1 MKILATYKL
10 ESEKVVADVK
20 IVERDNEYINTYELE
35 YLQLNEA
42 TKAVLN
48 KLKEK
53 IVEKVDLNIS
63 DLMVS
68 GEEPNVRK
76 KFSEKA
82 REFVKK
88 EFPDATTDEME
99 FMLGKL
105 IQEMLGLGD
114 LELLLADPQLEEVIV
129 NSSREPLWVYHR
141 KFGWLKTNLTI
152 PTEAQIQNYSEIIAR
167 KVGRQITSLTPL
179 LDANLLSGSRVNSVL
194 LPIASKGNSIVIRK
208 FRADPWTIVNLIDPS
223 VATLNA
229 DVAALL
235 WICVQY
241 EMNILVGGGTG
252 SGKTSFLNSIM
263 LFTPTNQRIV
273 SIEDTRELVLPD
285 FTHWTP
291 MVTRQPNSENKG
303 EITMLDLMV
312 NSLRM
317 RPDRIIVGE
326 VRRQREAETMFEAMH
341 TGHAVYSTFHAED
354 VFQLKSRLVNPPVN
368 IPELSLGALN
378 LVVMQYRQRRSGI
391 RRCFEIAE
399 FIEEDNKISINVI
412 YRWNPS
418 IDQVEKVGES
428 IRLYTTLGLYTG
440 MKPKEITGELETRA
454 RVLTYMSKK
463 GITSV
468 NNVGRI
474 IALYYRDKERLMR
487 VVNSNGSPDE
497 LLNPQIELA
506 DVNAA
511 KKDDAFSK
519 KDGKAD
525 KKADRQEA
533 AIAPKKPEMKT
544 PELIK
549 DDVRKKLKAI
559 FGKKK

>member
-1 MKILATYKL
+1 MKILGTYKL

-20 IVERDNEYINTYELE
+20 VVQRDNQYINTYELE

-53 IVEKVDLNIS
+53 IIEKVDLKIS
-63 DLMVS
+63 DLVVQ
-68 GEEPNVRK
+68 GEDATVRK
-76 KFSEKA
+76 KFKDKA
-82 REFVKK
+82 LEFIKR
-88 EFPDATTDEME
+88 EFPDATAEEEE
-99 FMLGKL
+99 FLLGKL

-114 LELLLADPQLEEVIV
+114 LELLLSDAQLEEVIV
-129 NSSREPLWVYHR
+129 NSSKEPLWVYHR
-141 KFGWLKTNLTI
+141 KFGWLKTNLVI
-152 PTEAQIQNYSEIIAR
+152 KTENQIQNYSEIIAR
-167 KVGRQITSLTPL
+167 KIGRQITTLTPL
-179 LDANLLSGSRVNSVL
+179 LDANLMSGSRVNSVL
-194 LPIASKGNSIVIRK
+194 YPIASKGNSIVIRK
-208 FRADPWTIVNLIDPS
+208 FRADPWTIINLIDPA
-223 VATLNA
+223 VNTLTA
-229 DVAALL
+229 EVAALL
-235 WICVQY
+235 WICVQF

-285 FTHWTP
+285 FVHWTP
-291 MVTRQPNSENKG
+291 MVTRQPNSEGKG

-341 TGHAVYSTFHAED
+341 TGHAVYSTFHAEN

-391 RRCFEIAE
+391 RRTFEIAE
-399 FIEEDNKISINVI
+399 FIEEDNKVSANVI

-440 MKPKEITGELETRA
+440 MKPKEITAELEARA
-454 RVLTYMSKK
+454 KVLTYMLKR
-463 GITSV
+463 GINSV
-468 NNVGRI
+468 NNVGKI
-474 IALYYRDKERLMR
+474 IAWYYVDKERLMKI
-487 VVNSNGSPDE
+487 VSSNGTPDE
-497 LLNPQIELA
+497 LLNPAIDASEVMEKKELKGA
-506 DVNAA
+506 E
-511 KKDDAFSK
+511 KKAEK
-519 KDGKAD
+519 MAEERKLAPEPPKDG
-525 KKADRQEA
+525 
-533 AIAPKKPEMKT
+533 
-544 PELIK
+544 
-549 DDVRKKLKAI
+549 DVRKKLRAI
-559 FGKKK
+559 FGKRSK

>member
-1 MKILATYKL
+1 MKVLATYKL
-10 ESEKVVADVK
+10 ENEKVVADVK
-20 IVERDNEYINTYELE
+20 IVERDNQYINTYELE

-63 DLMVS
+63 DLMVQS
-68 GEEPNVRK
+68 EDALVRK

-82 REFVKK
+82 REFLKR
-88 EFPDATTDEME
+88 EFHDATPEEEE
-99 FMLGKL
+99 FLLGKL

-114 LELLLADPQLEEVIV
+114 LELLLADAQLEEVIV

-152 PTEAQIQNYSEIIAR
+152 GTESQIQNYSEIIAR
-167 KVGRQITSLTPL
+167 KVGRSITTLTPL
-179 LDANLLSGSRVNSVL
+179 LDASLLSGSRVNSVL
-194 LPIASKGNSIVIRK
+194 MPIASKGNSIVIRK

-223 VATLNA
+223 VNTLSA
-229 DVAALL
+229 EVAALL

-291 MVTRQPNSENKG
+291 MITRQPNSENKG

-354 VFQLKSRLVNPPVN
+354 VFQLKSRLINPPVN
-368 IPELSLGALN
+368 IPELTLAALN

-391 RRCFEIAE
+391 RRSFEIAE
-399 FIEEDNKISINVI
+399 FIEEDNKININVI

-418 IDQVEKVGES
+418 LDQVEKVGES
-428 IRLYTTLGLYTG
+428 IRLYSTLGMYTG
-440 MKPKEITGELETRA
+440 MKPKEITGELEARA
-454 RVLTYMSKK
+454 KVLNYMVKK
-463 GITSV
+463 GINSV

-474 IALYYRDKERLMR
+474 IAWYYRDKDRLMKI
-487 VVNSNGSPDE
+487 VNSNESADA
-497 LLNPQIELA
+497 LLNPA
-506 DVNAA
+506 V
-511 KKDDAFSK
+511 DDGEIVEKRDEKPERRPDKPESP
-519 KDGKAD
+519 
-525 KKADRQEA
+525 KKAQEKVPDVP
-533 AIAPKKPEMKT
+533 I
-544 PELIK
+544 

>member
-1 MKILATYKL
+1 MKILGTYKL
-10 ESEKVVADVK
+10 ESEKVIADVK
-20 IVERDNEYINTYELE
+20 IVQRDNEYISTYELE
-35 YLQLNEA
+35 YLQINDA

-53 IVEKVDLNIS
+53 IIEKVDLKIS
-63 DLMVS
+63 DLVIQ
-68 GEEPNVRK
+68 GDDVTVRK
-76 KFSEKA
+76 KFTEKA
-82 REFVKK
+82 KEFVKK
-88 EFPDATTDEME
+88 EFPDASPEEEE
-99 FMLGKL
+99 FFLGKL

-114 LELLLADPQLEEVIV
+114 LELLLSDGQLEEVIV
-129 NSSREPLWVYHR
+129 NSAKEPLWVYHR

-152 PTEAQIQNYSEIIAR
+152 KTEAQIQNYSEIIAR
-167 KVGRQITSLTPL
+167 KIGRQITTLTPL
-179 LDANLLSGSRVNSVL
+179 LDANLMSGSRVNSVL
-194 LPIASKGNSIVIRK
+194 FPIASKGNSIVIRK
-208 FRADPWTIVNLIDPS
+208 FRADPWTIVNLIDPT
-223 VATLNA
+223 VNTLSA
-229 DVAALL
+229 EVAALL

-252 SGKTSFLNSIM
+252 SGKTSFLNAIM
-263 LFTPTNQRIV
+263 LFTPVNQRVV

-285 FTHWTP
+285 FMHWTP

-368 IPELSLGALN
+368 IPELSVGALN

-391 RRCFEIAE
+391 RRTFEIAE
-399 FIEEDNKISINVI
+399 FIEEDNKININVI

-428 IRLYTTLGLYTG
+428 IRLYTTLGTYTG
-440 MKPKEITGELETRA
+440 LKPKEINAELDARA
-454 RVLTYMSKK
+454 KVLSYLSKR

-468 NNVGRI
+468 NNVGKI
-474 IALYYRDKERLMR
+474 IAWYYLDKEKLMKI
-487 VVNSNGSPDE
+487 VNSNASPEE
-497 LLNPQIELA
+497 LLNPQV
-506 DVNAA
+506 DVTEIAE
-511 KKDDAFSK
+511 KKESK
-519 KDGKAD
+519 T
-525 KKADRQEA
+525 E
-533 AIAPKKPEMKT
+533 KKPEALKKA
-544 PELIK
+544 PEESAGN
-549 DDVRKKLKAI
+549 DVRKKLRAI
-559 FGKKK
+559 FGRKSK

>member
-1 MKILATYKL
+1 MKILGTYKL
-10 ESEKVVADVK
+10 ENEKVVADVK
-20 IVERDNEYINTYELE
+20 IVERDSQYINTYELE

-53 IVEKVDLNIS
+53 IVEKIDLNIS
-63 DLMVS
+63 DMIVL
-68 GEEPNVRK
+68 GEDAQVRK
-76 KFSEKA
+76 KFAAKA
-82 REFVKK
+82 REFLKK
-88 EFPDATTDEME
+88 EFPDASEEEEE
-99 FMLGKL
+99 FLLGKL

-114 LELLLADPQLEEVIV
+114 LELLLADAQLEEIIV
-129 NSSREPLWVYHR
+129 NSSKEPLWVYHR

-152 PTEAQIQNYSEIIAR
+152 PTESQIQNYSEIIAR
-167 KVGRQITSLTPL
+167 KVGRQITTLTPL

-194 LPIASKGNSIVIRK
+194 MPIASKGNSIVIRK
-208 FRADPWTIVNLIDPS
+208 FRADPWTIVNLIDPA
-223 VATLNA
+223 VNTLSA
-229 DVAALL
+229 EVAALI

-273 SIEDTRELVLPD
+273 SIEDTRELVLPE

-291 MVTRQPNSENKG
+291 LVTRQPNSENKG

-326 VRRQREAETMFEAMH
+326 VRRQKEAEVMFEAMH

-354 VFQLKSRLVNPPVN
+354 VFQLKSRLINPPLN
-368 IPELSLGALN
+368 IPELTLAALN

-391 RRCFEIAE
+391 RRSFEIAE
-399 FIEEDNKISINVI
+399 LIEEDSKININVI
-412 YRWNPS
+412 YRWDPTL
-418 IDQVEKVGES
+418 DQVEKVGES

-440 MKPKEITGELETRA
+440 MKPKEIAAELDA
-454 RVLTYMSKK
+454 REKVLTFMVKK
-463 GITSV
+463 GINNV

-474 IALYYRDKERLMR
+474 IAWYYRDKERLMKA
-487 VVNSNGSPDE
+487 VNSNGSLED
-497 LLNPQIELA
+497 LLNPQA
-506 DVNAA
+506 DQEVVVERTET
-511 KKDDAFSK
+511 
-519 KDGKAD
+519 KAER
-525 KKADRQEA
+525 KSEKQEA
-533 AIAPKKPEMKT
+533 RKSTEKRSEPQKE
-544 PELIK
+544 
-549 DDVRKKLKAI
+549 DVRKKLRAI
-559 FGKKK
+559 FGKRK

>member
-10 ESEKVVADVK
+10 ESEKVIADVR

-63 DLMVS
+63 DLVVQ
-68 GEEPNVRK
+68 GEDVAVRK

-82 REFVKK
+82 REFLKR
-88 EFPDATTDEME
+88 EFPDATPEEEE
-99 FMLGKL
+99 FLLGKL

-114 LELLLADPQLEEVIV
+114 LELLLADAQLEEVVV
-129 NSSREPLWVYHR
+129 NSSKEPLWVYHR

-152 PTEAQIQNYSEIIAR
+152 APESQIQNYSEIIAR
-167 KVGRQITSLTPL
+167 KVGRQITTLTPL

-194 LPIASKGNSIVIRK
+194 MPIASKGNSIVIRK

-223 VATLNA
+223 VNTLSA

-235 WICVQY
+235 WLCVQY

-273 SIEDTRELVLPD
+273 SIEDTRELVLPE

-291 MVTRQPNSENKG
+291 MITRQPNSEGKG

-326 VRRQREAETMFEAMH
+326 VRRQKEAEVMFEAMH

-368 IPELSLGALN
+368 IPEMTLAALN

-391 RRCFEIAE
+391 RRSFEIAE
-399 FIEEDNKISINVI
+399 FIEEDNKININVI

-418 IDQVEKVGES
+418 LDQVEKVGES
-428 IRLYTTLGLYTG
+428 IRLYSTLGLYTG
-440 MKPKEITGELETRA
+440 MKPKEITGELETRSKILA
-454 RVLTYMSKK
+454 FLVKK
-463 GITSV
+463 GVNSV

-474 IALYYRDKERLMR
+474 IALYYRDKERLMK
-487 VVNSNGSPDE
+487 VVNSNGSLDE
-497 LLNPQIELA
+497 LLNPKPDEPDTFEKRDEKQ
-506 DVNAA
+506 DR
-511 KKDDAFSK
+511 
-519 KDGKAD
+519 KAD
-525 KKADRQEA
+525 KAEITRKGAEKA
-533 AIAPKKPEMKT
+533 PE
-544 PELIK
+544 PQK
-549 DDVRKKLKAI
+549 DDVRKKLRAI
-559 FGKKK
+559 FGKRK